1 MEEVADSEGFGIEF
15 IKADEIFRNAEKIK
29 NSDLIIFDTSLNSHA
44 GYYKIKNFNIET
56 LHLRKSSKKEIEKLF
71 EI

>member
-1 MEEVADSEGFGIEF
+1 MEELADSEGFEIEF
-15 IKADEIFRNAEKIK
+15 IKADEIFRNAWKIR

-44 GYYKIKNFNIET
+44 GYYKVKSFNMKI
-56 LHLRKSSKKEIEKLF
+56 LHLRKSTKEEIEKLF